1 MRNTQ
6 RGITFIGILILVSFI
21 GLFVYAGIRL
31 VPLYLEYM
39 NIAKT
44 LDTIKADMTSVES
57 AQSIRVA
64 IDKRLF
70 IDAVTVI
77 EAKDIVIT
85 RDGAAWV
92 VRAEYDAEAPFIANI
107 SFSVHFDKSVVLGVA
122 GGA

>member
-77 EAKDIVIT
+77 EAKDLIIT

>member
-6 RGITFIGILILVSFI
+6 RGITFIGILILVTFI

-44 LDTIKADMTSVES
+44 LDTVKSNMTSVDS

-64 IDKRLF
+64 VDKRLF

-77 EAKDIVIT
+77 EAKDLIIT

>member
-1 MRNTQ
+1 MRKNQ
-6 RGITFIGILILVSFI
+6 RGITFIGILILATFI

-44 LDTIKADMTSVES
+44 LDTLKLDMTSVDS
-57 AQSIRVA
+57 PQSIRVA
-64 IDKRLF
+64 ADKRFF
-70 IDAVTVI
+70 IDAVNAI
-77 EAKDIVIT
+77 SAKDLEIT

-92 VRAEYDAEAPFIANI
+92 VRANYDADAPFVANI
-107 SFSVHFDKSVVLGVA
+107 SFSVHFDKTVVLGVA

>member
-6 RGITFIGILILVSFI
+6 RGITFIGILILVTFI

-31 VPLYLEYM
+31 VPVYLEYM
-39 NIAKT
+39 NIAKSM
-44 LDTIKADMTSVES
+44 DTIKADMTSVDS

-64 IDKRLF
+64 LDKRFF

-77 EAKDIVIT
+77 TAKDLTIT

-92 VRAEYDAEAPFIANI
+92 VHAEYDADAPFVANI
-107 SFSVHFDKSVVLGVA
+107 SFSVHFDKTVVLGVS

>member
-1 MRNTQ
+1 MRKSE
-6 RGITFIGILILVSFI
+6 RGITFIGILILVTFI

-39 NIAKT
+39 NIAKAM
-44 LDTIKADMTSVES
+44 DTIKSNMTSVDS

-64 IDKRLF
+64 VDKRLF

-77 EAKDIVIT
+77 EAKDLIIT

-92 VRAEYDAEAPFIANI
+92 VRAEYDAEAPFVANI
-107 SFSVHFDKSVVLGVA
+107 SFSVHFDKTVVLGVA